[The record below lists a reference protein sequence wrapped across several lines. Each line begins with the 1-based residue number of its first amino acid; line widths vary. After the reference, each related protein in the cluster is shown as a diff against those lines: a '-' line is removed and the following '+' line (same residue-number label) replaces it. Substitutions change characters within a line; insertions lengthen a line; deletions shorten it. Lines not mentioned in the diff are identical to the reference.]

1 MRRILILLLAIAL
14 PFKAVA
20 AAVVP
25 IVGSPN
31 HAHAPHAAGAEH
43 AHCDGAAAAVDAD
56 ADTLHDHACPH
67 LGMVMLVARVPAL
80 EAPRGTPRVAA
91 EAQPAPPSVVLDIL
105 LPPPT
110 PKS

>member
-1 MRRILILLLAIAL
+1 MRCVLILLLAIVL

-31 HAHAPHAAGAEH
+31 HAHAPHAAAEH

-56 ADTLHDHACPH
+56 ADTLHEHACPH
-67 LGMVMLVARVPAL
+67 LAMVMLAANVPAL
-80 EAPRGTPRVAA
+80 EPLRGTPRVAA
-91 EAQPAPPSVVLDIL
+91 QSERAPASVVLDIPS
-105 LPPPT
+105 PPPT
-110 PKS
+110 AQP

>member
-1 MRRILILLLAIAL
+1 MRRILILLLAIVL

-31 HAHAPHAAGAEH
+31 HAHAPHAADAGH
-43 AHCDGAAAAVDAD
+43 AHCDAAAAAVDAD
-56 ADTLHDHACPH
+56 ADTLHEHACPH
-67 LGMVMLVARVPAL
+67 LAMVMLAANVPAL
-80 EAPRGTPRVAA
+80 EPQRGTPRVAA
-91 EAQPAPPSVVLDIL
+91 EAEHAPPSVVLDIP

-110 PKS
+110 AQS